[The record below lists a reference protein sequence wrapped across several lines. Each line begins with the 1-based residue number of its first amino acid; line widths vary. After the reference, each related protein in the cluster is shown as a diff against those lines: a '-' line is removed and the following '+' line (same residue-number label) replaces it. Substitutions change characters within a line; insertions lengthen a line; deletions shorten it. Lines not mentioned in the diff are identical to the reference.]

1 MSRQAY
7 FYRVPP
13 QELHRR
19 TQLQPEPAK
28 TKALQTVIEMKVWS
42 LHVSLCVA
50 FTAWSRVL
58 AMAGMELIFPG
69 AACLVLCF
77 EFQTETV
84 LVTCWCFSC
93 CPTGLTQRQSFPSFS
108 LCSHP
113 ASRVGVDKRLGG
125 STAGTAD
132 PNSPEGYSI
141 PSCHALQTEGRTFRV
156 MAFVFPNNSCAWCSP
171 TLLKTARHLG
181 MGSSAWIPYCALLAC
196 TALLYI
202 LRCHV
207 MGFPT
212 SALWFSCLSL
222 WGGVNEQLWHSAAY
236 QGWFMPV

>member
-93 CPTGLTQRQSFPSFS
+93 CPTGLTQSQSFPSFS

-156 MAFVFPNNSCAWCSP
+156 TAFVFPNNSCAWCSP
-171 TLLKTARHLG
+171 
-181 MGSSAWIPYCALLAC
+181 ALLSWKQPGIWEWEAVHEFRISLC
-196 TALLYI
+196 LHAQLCFTYYT
-202 LRCHV
+202 V
-207 MGFPT
+207 M
-212 SALWFSCLSL
+212 
-222 WGGVNEQLWHSAAY
+222 
-236 QGWFMPV
+236 